1 MSREWAIRYA
11 RVLLRS
17 TGLPASVVV
26 PINKLTHNRSLIKP
40 LFITIYQSPPFLLRS
55 YNYFH
60 RYAFLSSLATAS
72 AIHLPPSHSLSSFPS
87 IPRQDSRLQS
97 ILRIRRPPTPLRHAR
112 LEAILELARHLLQT
126 PHAACARRLSPLG
139 FHAPVVCCRDSGL
152 AAWVDFGA
160 GRKEGR
166 ERMGEE

>member
-1 MSREWAIRYA
+1 MGNQICSSPSKINRLTSKRSRPHQQAYA
-11 RVLLRS
+11 QSKSYQNFNFHHLS
-17 TGLPASVVV
+17 
-26 PINKLTHNRSLIKP
+26 
-40 LFITIYQSPPFLLRS
+40 ITINLHEVRS
-55 YNYFH
+55 CFH
-60 RYAFLSSLATAS
+60 QYASLSSLATAS
-72 AIHLPPSHSLSSFPS
+72 AIHLPPSHSLSSFS
-87 IPRQDSRLQS
+87 SVPRQHSRLQS

-166 ERMGEE
+166 ERMREE